1 MSPLVLLAELVSLY
15 TVWQA
20 FSDGPL
26 AFYVTV
32 GLWVAWRMVLLGW
45 ERGAEWHPVCAFG
58 AILGVAQA
66 GCGLMYVGDGRS
78 FICDKGTGL
87 PITPLILAGAAG
99 LAAHY
104 WRAQRAAKH

>member
-1 MSPLVLLAELVSLY
+1 MNPLALLAELVAVY

-20 FSDGPL
+20 FPNGPL

-32 GLWVAWRMVLLGW
+32 GLWVAWRMVLLAREKGK
-45 ERGAEWHPVCAFG
+45 EWRPVCLFG
-58 AILGVAQA
+58 AVLGLSQA

-104 WRAQRAAKH
+104 WRAYRAAKP